1 MKECFF
7 FFRAGMFYVKTFT
20 LASSGQ
26 LVYELEFIN
35 EELNSYIGF
44 GLDNLNPISVGV
56 RCVYN
61 KRGF

>member
-1 MKECFF
+1 MRLSSFGHSVVPEWKSVFF
-7 FFRAGMFYVKTFT
+7 FFRAGMFYVKTVT

-44 GLDNLNPISVGV
+44 GLD
-56 RCVYN
+56 
-61 KRGF
+61 K

>member
-1 MKECFF
+1 
-7 FFRAGMFYVKTFT
+7 MFYTKAFP
-20 LASSGQ
+20 LASSDQ
-26 LVYELEFIN
+26 LVYELQFIS

-44 GLDNLNPISVGV
+44 GLDKKNPISVGV

>member
-44 GLDNLNPISVGV
+44 GLDN
-56 RCVYN
+56 
-61 KRGF
+61 

>member
-1 MKECFF
+1 
-7 FFRAGMFYVKTFT
+7 MFYVKTFT

-44 GLDNLNPISVGV
+44 GLD
-56 RCVYN
+56 
-61 KRGF
+61 K